1 MPRNPK
7 SKKVAAYEA
16 LKERIINNSLKPGD
30 PLNERVLSEELRI
43 SKTPIRESLQ
53 QLEKEGLVENVP
65 HKGSFVSRV
74 SVQDIREIF
83 EVREILECAAARGS
97 ALNRDLGKLEKIR
110 KKCESIERETGKTP
124 LSLLKAGAQIH
135 NFMFESLQNKRL
147 IEIYKGLQDHIERIR
162 IHFVHQFDPNRLEE
176 ASKEHKEILDALI
189 ARDPSRAENAVRTHL
204 RNGMEY
210 KTAHLT
216 KWRIS

>member
-1 MPRNPK
+1 MK
-7 SKKVAAYEA
+7 SKKQTAYEV
-16 LKERIINNSLKPGD
+16 LKRKIINNSLKPGE
-30 PLNERVLSEELRI
+30 PLNERVFSEELGI
-43 SKTPIRESLQ
+43 SKTPIREAFQ

-65 HKGSFVSRV
+65 HKGSFVSGV

-97 ALNRDLGKLEKIR
+97 ALNGDLGKLETIR

-124 LSLLKAGAQIH
+124 SSLLTAGAQIH

-147 IEIYKGLQDHIERIR
+147 IEIYKGLRDHIERIR
-162 IHFVHQFDPNRLEE
+162 IHFVQQFDPNRLEE
-176 ASKEHKEILDALI
+176 AFKEHKEILDALI

-216 KWRIS
+216 KWRI